1 GNRQAWEA
9 LARLIGRPDLIEPYR
24 DPESRLSNRDAI
36 EALVAAWVRP
46 QARQQVMQRCAQAGV
61 PCGATWNTKEAL
73 DDRHMRERGMIV
85 DVEHPEYGP
94 ITLPGSPMHVS
105 NGGEITFQPAPLLGQ
120 HNAEVYKEFFGY
132 DEAKL
137 QELQDAGVI

>member
-1 GNRQAWEA
+1 
-9 LARLIGRPDLIEPYR
+9 
-24 DPESRLSNRDAI
+24 
-36 EALVAAWVRP
+36 
-46 QARQQVMQRCAQAGV
+46 
-61 PCGATWNTKEAL
+61 
-73 DDRHMRERGMIV
+73 MRERGMIV

-120 HNAEVYKEFFGY
+120 HNTEVYKEFFDY

-137 QELQDAGVI
+137 QELQDVGVI